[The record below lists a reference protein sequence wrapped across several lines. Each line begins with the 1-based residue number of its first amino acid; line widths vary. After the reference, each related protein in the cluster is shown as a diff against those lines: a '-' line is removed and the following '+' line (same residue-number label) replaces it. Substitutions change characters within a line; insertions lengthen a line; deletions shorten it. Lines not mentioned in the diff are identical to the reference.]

1 MKNLTQ
7 NTENKQV
14 TELTNKN
21 TMKNLEQEKRATIEA
36 LKQDMFAAHAFGD
49 KEAAKE
55 YWLMMVKLQNTLPEN
70 IAAVKRE
77 AAELNKLMAKHS

>member
-7 NTENKQV
+7 NIENKQV
-14 TELTNKN
+14 TE
-21 TMKNLEQEKRATIEA
+21 TIEA

>member
-14 TELTNKN
+14 TEIIK
-21 TMKNLEQEKRATIEA
+21 A

>member
-14 TELTNKN
+14 TEI
-21 TMKNLEQEKRATIEA
+21 IEA
-36 LKQDMFAAHAFGD
+36 LKQDMFAAHADGD